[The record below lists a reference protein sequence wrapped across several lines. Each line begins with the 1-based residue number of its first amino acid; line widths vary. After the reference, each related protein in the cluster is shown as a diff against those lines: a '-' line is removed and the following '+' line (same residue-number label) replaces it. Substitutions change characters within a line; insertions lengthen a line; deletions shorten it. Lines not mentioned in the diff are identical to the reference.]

1 MVSIYVYGECIVRIS
16 LLSAKLSNS
25 YVCSGYKTREIQSV
39 FGTCSIVGLRPH
51 WVTTNYMEQYNMCVV
66 YETFGFRVYFI
77 YVCFVVV
84 LLGNGNSFYVNF

>member
-39 FGTCSIVGLRPH
+39 FRTCSIVGLRPH
-51 WVTTNYMEQYNMCVV
+51 WVTTNYMEQYIIIRALFMKHSVSE
-66 YETFGFRVYFI
+66 YILFTFV
-77 YVCFVVV
+77 
-84 LLGNGNSFYVNF
+84 S